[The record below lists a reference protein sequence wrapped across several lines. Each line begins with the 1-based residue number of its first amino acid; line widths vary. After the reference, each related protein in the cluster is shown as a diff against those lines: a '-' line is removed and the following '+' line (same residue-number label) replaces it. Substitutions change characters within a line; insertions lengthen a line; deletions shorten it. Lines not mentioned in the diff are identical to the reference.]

1 MKAVKVE
8 LPDNLNLSEFDV
20 KMILAGQLYENKK
33 LSLGQ
38 AAGLVGISK
47 REFIETMGRYGFS
60 LFSSSA
66 EDFRNDQLN
75 A

>member
-8 LPDNLNLSEFDV
+8 LPDNLDLTEFDV
-20 KMILAGQLYENKK
+20 KMMLAGQLYENGK
-33 LSLGQ
+33 LSLNQ

-47 REFIETMGRYGFS
+47 RTFIETMGRYGFS
-60 LFSSSA
+60 LFSKSA
-66 EDFRNDQLN
+66 DDFRNDLLN

>member
-38 AAGLVGISK
+38 TAGLVGISK
-47 REFIETMGRYGFS
+47 REFIETMGRYSFS

-66 EDFRNDQLN
+66 EDFRNDLLN